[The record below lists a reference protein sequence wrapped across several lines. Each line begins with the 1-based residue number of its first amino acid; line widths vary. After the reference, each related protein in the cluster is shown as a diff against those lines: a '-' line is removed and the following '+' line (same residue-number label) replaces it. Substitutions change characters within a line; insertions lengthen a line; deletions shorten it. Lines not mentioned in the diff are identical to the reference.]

1 MRSVVEPLEDGAHG
15 VEEESADHRKN
26 SFINIYN
33 NDWWFSNISKSG
45 TGSELSRTVRME
57 MVLDVVVQ
65 KLKESLGK
73 NVIR

>member
-1 MRSVVEPLEDGAHG
+1 M
-15 VEEESADHRKN
+15 EEESADHRRN

-57 MVLDVVVQ
+57 MVLNVVVE

-73 NVIR
+73 DVIR